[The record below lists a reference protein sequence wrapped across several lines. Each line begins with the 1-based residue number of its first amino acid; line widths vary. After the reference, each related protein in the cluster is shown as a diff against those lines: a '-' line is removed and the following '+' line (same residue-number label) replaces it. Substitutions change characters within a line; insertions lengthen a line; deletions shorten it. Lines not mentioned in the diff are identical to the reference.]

1 MYFHFIN
8 GNGVIL
14 GSKRKKKTPH
24 GYGNLSYEMMKTVWL
39 TKSALTYINKKN
51 TGKFDDT
58 EKC

>member
-1 MYFHFIN
+1 MEM
-8 GNGVIL
+8 GL
-14 GSKRKKKTPH
+14 SLDRKKKKMPH